1 MTAMIGLP
9 AALLIGLVF
18 GFGLRQCLLAGLVW
32 YAALAWQ
39 TAYIAHAGRLAFGG
53 KPGLETVHWW
63 VYWALQPLLLIAAI
77 GLIWIGSKARRRLT
91 ARHRSPQPGTA

>member
-9 AALLIGLVF
+9 AALLIGLAF
-18 GFGLRQCLLAGLVW
+18 GFGLRQCLFAGLVW

-39 TAYIAHAGRLAFGG
+39 TANISHAGRIAFGG

-77 GLIWIGSKARRRLT
+77 GIIWIGSKARRRLT
-91 ARHRSPQPGTA
+91 ARHRSPRPGTA

>member
-9 AALLIGLVF
+9 AALIIGLAF
-18 GFGLRQCLLAGLVW
+18 GFGLRQSLFAGLAW

-39 TAYIAHAGRLAFGG
+39 TAYIAHAGRSAFGG

-63 VYWALQPLLLIAAI
+63 VYWAVQPLLLIAAI
-77 GLIWIGSKARRRLT
+77 GMIWIGSKARRRLT
-91 ARHRSPQPGTA
+91 TRHRSPEPGTV